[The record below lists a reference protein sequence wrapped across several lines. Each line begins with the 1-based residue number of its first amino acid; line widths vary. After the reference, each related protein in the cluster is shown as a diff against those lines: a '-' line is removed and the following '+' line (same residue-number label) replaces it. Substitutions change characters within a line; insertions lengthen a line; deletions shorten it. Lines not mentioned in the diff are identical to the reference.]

1 MKIAL
6 CMSGYVGYTNQFK
19 VGSIDSQDSKPLPIE
34 IAYKTIKKYLIQDYD
49 VDTYVHS
56 WDVERE
62 KDILDTYKPKKCVME
77 KQKGEEDGILDSRYS
92 QWYSRGEV
100 LNLALKSKIKYDFYM
115 LTRFDLAFG
124 INFPFDKLDNKNL
137 YVAGAERWTELN
149 DVYFLSGAEMMKHIS
164 KFFSSGLGNY
174 KVGNQQGNY
183 PGGAHWEIGKYC
195 RDYLRENGGKV
206 CYIGSDAPPEMNIA
220 FVRNLELDEKIWKI

>member
-62 KDILDTYKPKKCVME
+62 KD
-77 KQKGEEDGILDSRYS
+77 
-92 QWYSRGEV
+92 
-100 LNLALKSKIKYDFYM
+100 
-115 LTRFDLAFG
+115 
-124 INFPFDKLDNKNL
+124 
-137 YVAGAERWTELN
+137 
-149 DVYFLSGAEMMKHIS
+149 
-164 KFFSSGLGNY
+164 
-174 KVGNQQGNY
+174 
-183 PGGAHWEIGKYC
+183 
-195 RDYLRENGGKV
+195 
-206 CYIGSDAPPEMNIA
+206 
-220 FVRNLELDEKIWKI
+220 